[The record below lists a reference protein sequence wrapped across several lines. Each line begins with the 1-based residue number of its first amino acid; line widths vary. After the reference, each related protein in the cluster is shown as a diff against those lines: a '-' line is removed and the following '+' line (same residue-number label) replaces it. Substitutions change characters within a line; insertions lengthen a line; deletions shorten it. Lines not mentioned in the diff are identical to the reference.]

1 MGTEMSDK
9 LWLTDVEVGTCFC
22 STRQWVE
29 DGVTSEQIIDAANRY
44 ATHVETFSEKYIK
57 TQTIGLQ
64 KKAGKNPARSNPN

>member
-29 DGVTSEQIIDAANRY
+29 DGVTSEQIIDAANR
-44 ATHVETFSEKYIK
+44 
-57 TQTIGLQ
+57 
-64 KKAGKNPARSNPN
+64 